1 MEYIIGSV
9 ILIVIIIAI
18 ALFWRKREY
27 KEVDQLE
34 AAKLDIQHRPIL
46 EEMTKV
52 KQLNMNGQ
60 TEELFEGWRASWI
73 QVVDVKLAEADT
85 LLFDA
90 EEYID
95 KFRFKKS
102 REIRDKI
109 RHMLSDAEKEM
120 NLILEELEE
129 LMGSDEKN
137 KEEMAAIQ
145 ADYQHAKNELFSQR
159 HTYGKASEAIE
170 RKIDAVEPKLTQ
182 YREMTEQG
190 NYLAARELVLTL
202 ADEVAYIL
210 LLLQEIPE
218 LYNETHYSIPSQL
231 SELKEGFEE
240 MRNAGFPLSHIS
252 IEEDAAA
259 IQSSI
264 NKGKTHVNQLE
275 MDDAKRLVA
284 AMHQHIDTLYDS
296 LEKEVEARSY
306 VTENWEGTTD
316 LLNRLIE
323 QNQALQTETEFV
335 RQGYQLDQN
344 DFGIP
349 KDLDKKLLR
358 IEKKFSILKER
369 RLTSDTAFS
378 ALSGELEGIRT
389 ELHEIEP
396 AQTDFKD
403 RLQRLRQ
410 DEVRV
415 REIDHHLRGLL
426 KEQERLLRH
435 ANLPRC
441 PEYISAQFDSAYD
454 QLDLLEK
461 SLNDKPL
468 NIISI
473 QQHSSTSEA
482 MVESVC
488 KETEEM
494 IQSAQSVE
502 RVIQYGN
509 RYRSRH
515 ETVYIG
521 LNEAELLFRKG
532 QYQDALEQA
541 ASAIEK
547 VEPGALKR
555 IEELSGSQIEEKQFA
570 KQ

>member
-1 MEYIIGSV
+1 MEYLIGSV

-34 AAKLDIQHRPIL
+34 AAKLEIQHRPIL

-73 QVVDVKLAEADT
+73 HIVDVKLAEANT

-109 RHMLSDAEKEM
+109 RHMLSEAEKEM
-120 NLILEELEE
+120 NQILEELEE

-137 KEEMAAIQ
+137 KEEMETIQ
-145 ADYQHAKNELFSQR
+145 ADFKLAKNELFSQR
-159 HTYGKASEAIE
+159 HTYGKAAEAIE
-170 RKIDAVEPKLTQ
+170 RKIEAVEPKLSQ
-182 YREMTEQG
+182 YNEMTEKG

-202 ADEVAYIL
+202 ADEVAMIL
-210 LLLQEIPE
+210 FLLQELPE

-240 MRNAGFPLSHIS
+240 MKHAGFPLSHIP
-252 IEEDAAA
+252 IEEDTDS
-259 IQSSI
+259 IQASI
-264 NKGKTHVNQLE
+264 EKGKICVNQLE
-275 MDDAKRLVA
+275 MEEAKRLVA
-284 AMHQHIDTLYDS
+284 AIHEHVDTLYDS
-296 LEKEVEARSY
+296 LEKEVEARSF
-306 VTENWEGTTD
+306 VMENWDTTTD
-316 LLNRLIE
+316 LLNHLVD

-349 KDLDKKLLR
+349 KELDKKLLR
-358 IEKKFSILKER
+358 IEKRFSILKER
-369 RLTSDTAFS
+369 RLTDDTAFS
-378 ALSGELEGIRT
+378 ALSEELDGIRM
-389 ELHEIEP
+389 ELLEIEP

-415 REIDHHLRGLL
+415 REIDFKLRGLL

-441 PEYISAQFDSAYD
+441 PDYISAQFDSAYD

-461 SLNDKPL
+461 SLNDRPL

-473 QQHSSTSEA
+473 QQNSSTSEA

-494 IQSAQSVE
+494 ILAAKSVE

-515 ETVYIG
+515 ETVFIG
-521 LNEAELLFRKG
+521 LNEAELMFRKG

-555 IEELSGSQIEEKQFA
+555 IEELSGNPIEEKQFA